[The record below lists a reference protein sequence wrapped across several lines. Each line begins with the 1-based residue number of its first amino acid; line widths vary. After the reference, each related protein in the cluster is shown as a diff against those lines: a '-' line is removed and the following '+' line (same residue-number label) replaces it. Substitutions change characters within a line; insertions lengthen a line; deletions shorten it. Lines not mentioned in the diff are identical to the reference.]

1 MENRDRVE
9 IRRVVAGVVM
19 IWVMVACIVLLG
31 SKCGGKVECQRL
43 PDGTFSCSVETH
55 RH

>member
-1 MENRDRVE
+1 MKKLMLW
-9 IRRVVAGVVM
+9 VVVIGL
-19 IWVMVACIVLLG
+19 MVLG

-43 PDGTFSCSVETH
+43 PDGTFNCSVETH